1 MDPAYRTT
9 GTRDVDQTLGTL
21 TLTST
26 DTEFTNG
33 IDLGDGGQVGL
44 IDHMPSITFVV
55 QTKAIAATDKITVTI
70 KFGSTKGAGT
80 STLMLIVQGKEMAI
94 GASFRVPFPKEVV
107 DRYVSASAKIEAV
120 SSSGTATSGAALYGF
135 FTRD

>member
-1 MDPAYRTT
+1 MDPYRTS
-9 GTRDVDQTLGTL
+9 GTRDEDQTLGTL

-26 DTEFTNG
+26 DTEFAYG
-33 IDLGDGGQVGL
+33 IDLGEGGQIAL
-44 IDHMPSITFVV
+44 IDHMPSITFAV
-55 QTKAIAATDKITVTI
+55 QTKAIASTDKVTVTL

-80 STLMLIVQGKEMAI
+80 STLTYIVQGVDMAI
-94 GASFRVPFPKEVV
+94 GASFRVPFPKEAV

-120 SSSGTATSGAALYGF
+120 SSSGTATSGAALMGY